1 MSSKLI
7 TQTLRISN
15 MTCTSCE
22 NRIERELQSMRGI
35 SVAKVRYSSSSAVI
49 TYAANTVDFEEII
62 MTIHRLGYGVEGAVH
77 GTTESDRVS
86 EKTNFI
92 NFAGV
97 GILLLSLYMLIDRF
111 DTSGP
116 LRVFPQA
123 EEGMSYGILFIIGL
137 LTSFHCVAMCGGIN
151 LSQCVR
157 SQATD
162 HHLDGKLSALS
173 PGILYNTGRVI
184 SYTVLGGLVGAAGSV
199 ISFSGSAKG
208 IVQLAAGVFM
218 VIMGLNMLNLF
229 PWLHR
234 LNPRMPRFFA
244 NRIYEQKGSNGPLYV
259 GLLNG
264 LMPCGPLQAMQ
275 LYALSTGSS
284 FKGAFSMLLFSLGT
298 VPLMFGLGA
307 LSSLLSKRFTG
318 KMMSVSAT
326 LVVILGV
333 IMFSNGMN
341 LSGITVPLPSVSAG
355 GSAANSNAAVIQNGV
370 QTVTTTLSSG
380 SYEPIILRKGV
391 PVRWIFQAEK
401 GNING
406 CNNEIVIAEFNKQKR
421 LEPGDNII
429 EFTLDETGTF
439 TYSCWMGMIRSTITV
454 VDEL

>member
-1 MSSKLI
+1 
-7 TQTLRISN
+7 
-15 MTCTSCE
+15 
-22 NRIERELQSMRGI
+22 
-35 SVAKVRYSSSSAVI
+35 
-49 TYAANTVDFEEII
+49 
-62 MTIHRLGYGVEGAVH
+62 
-77 GTTESDRVS
+77 
-86 EKTNFI
+86 
-92 NFAGV
+92 
-97 GILLLSLYMLIDRF
+97 MLIDIFEALGLFRA
-111 DTSGP
+111 
-116 LRVFPQA
+116 FPQA

-137 LTSFHCVAMCGGIN
+137 LTSFHCIAMCGGIN

-162 HHLDGKLSALS
+162 YHQDSKLSTLS

-208 IVQLAAGVFM
+208 IVQLVAGVFM

-234 LNPRMPRFFA
+234 LNLRMPRILTS
-244 NRIYEQKGSNGPLYV
+244 RIYDQKGSNGPFYV

-284 FKGAFSMLLFSLGT
+284 FKGALSMLLFSLGT

-318 KMMSVSAT
+318 KMMTVSAT

-341 LSGITVPLPSVSAG
+341 LSGIRRAHPLQRYAG
-355 GSAANSNAAVIQNGV
+355 
-370 QTVTTTLSSG
+370 
-380 SYEPIILRKGV
+380 K
-391 PVRWIFQAEK
+391 
-401 GNING
+401 
-406 CNNEIVIAEFNKQKR
+406 
-421 LEPGDNII
+421 
-429 EFTLDETGTF
+429 
-439 TYSCWMGMIRSTITV
+439 
-454 VDEL
+454 

>member
-7 TQTLRISN
+7 TKTVRISN

-22 NRIERELQSMRGI
+22 NRIERELRSMRGI
-35 SVAKVRYSSSSAVI
+35 AGAKVRYSSSSAVI
-49 TYAANTVDFEEII
+49 TYDVNTVDFEKIV
-62 MTIHRLGYGVEGAVH
+62 MAIHQLGYGVEGAMH

-86 EKTNFI
+86 EKTNFV
-92 NFAGV
+92 NLAGV
-97 GILLLSLYMLIDRF
+97 AILLFSLYMLIDRF
-111 DTSGP
+111 GASG
-116 LRVFPQA
+116 LFRVFPQA
-123 EEGMSYGILFIIGL
+123 EEGMSYGILFLIGL

-151 LSQCVR
+151 LSQCVC

-162 HHLDGKLSALS
+162 YHLDGKLSALS

-284 FKGAFSMLLFSLGT
+284 FKGALSMLLFSLGT

-355 GSAANSNAAVIQNGV
+355 GSAANSNEAVIQNGV

-391 PVRWIFQAEK
+391 PVRWIIQAEK

-406 CNNEIVIAEFNKQKR
+406 CNNEIVIAEFNKQKK

-429 EFTLDETGTF
+429 EFTPDETGTF